1 MEFFNSKEDVLEIK
15 LTQYGK
21 FLYSKGK
28 FKPTYYSFM
37 DDDILYDGLYA
48 GKTEVQNDI
57 ETRIQEETPRLKTQT
72 TFESTDSLNRLL
84 TIEKINNE
92 NSLNKF
98 ISFIGNSDLGIQSN
112 PVWKVESLYGSFD
125 SINTFFTS
133 SNSEIINIP
142 QINSIIKATD
152 QVKYL
157 QTALNEARQ
166 QGITNVTQHPNFEF
180 GLSNGGI
187 FEDQSVIDISTDS
200 LLVKIVEENAQSLF
214 DSYDL
219 SVFEVITNSDGT
231 EAYNKLKFALSN
243 HIDNIEP
250 QSTQDLTITKDNV
263 EYYFTINTDTNINNL
278 FVCSYILKDRNNV
291 DEIFKDFDICKDT
304 VTRPRNSLYSVN
316 AGNVAGG
323 DC

>member
-98 ISFIGNSDLGIQSN
+98 IFFIGNSDLGVQSN

-200 LLVKIVEENAQSLF
+200 LLV
-214 DSYDL
+214 
-219 SVFEVITNSDGT
+219 
-231 EAYNKLKFALSN
+231 
-243 HIDNIEP
+243 
-250 QSTQDLTITKDNV
+250 
-263 EYYFTINTDTNINNL
+263 
-278 FVCSYILKDRNNV
+278 
-291 DEIFKDFDICKDT
+291 
-304 VTRPRNSLYSVN
+304 
-316 AGNVAGG
+316 
-323 DC
+323 

>member
-304 VTRPRNSLYSVN
+304 ITRPRNSLYSIN